1 MPTDNN
7 ILKRDIRVIA
17 TARNSWLFRD
27 TVDGPR
33 PAPWAPDRRST
44 RPRQKSRDVR
54 GPLSPRAKR
63 HRKGRPTPAENDSAR
78 RGSPLGLRPPSL
90 LIHALK

>member
-33 PAPWAPDRRST
+33 LAPWAPDRRST
-44 RPRQKSRDVR
+44 RPRQQSRDVL
-54 GPLSPRAKR
+54 GTAIAS
-63 HRKGRPTPAENDSAR
+63 RKAAPERPADTGR
-78 RGSPLGLRPPSL
+78 
-90 LIHALK
+90 K